1 MRFRFER
8 RYLQRN
14 GKCIG
19 CGKEVKA
26 NKEKITILFPYKSQ
40 VYQLTICDDCI
51 KEMNVLIKEEMKYE
65 NNK

>member
-14 GKCIG
+14 GKCMC

-26 NKEKITILFPYKSQ
+26 SKEIVTILFPYKSQ

-51 KEMNVLIKEEMKYE
+51 KEMNELIKEDI
-65 NNK
+65 